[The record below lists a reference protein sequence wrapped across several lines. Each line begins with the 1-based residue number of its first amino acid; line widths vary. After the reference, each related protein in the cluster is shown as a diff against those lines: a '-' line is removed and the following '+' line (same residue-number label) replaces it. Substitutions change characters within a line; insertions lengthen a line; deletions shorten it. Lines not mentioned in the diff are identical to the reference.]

1 MLEIWPKTSY
11 LVPSFFM
18 LEELQSFF
26 EPALVETP
34 VLKTGDPRVGHL
46 LGRGLKD
53 WTPPRVALLGYPSD
67 AGVRRNAGRV
77 GASFA
82 PDLIREAFFRLT
94 PDARNHAAS
103 CALFE
108 KTLDL
113 GNLKISEDVEADQ
126 NLLSEVVAQL
136 LEMDVIPI
144 ILGGGHELSFGH
156 FKAYVRNN
164 ESVSI
169 FNFDSHP
176 DVRELIDGKAHSGS
190 PFRQALLDSSK
201 LCAGYS
207 VFGLQPYALSN
218 EHLMFLEDRECHC
231 HFQDELNEDHI
242 RAAFSNLQ
250 TTCMVS
256 FDIDVLCQ
264 GIAPGVSAR
273 VRGNM
278 PLEQWNL
285 AAFES
290 GKSEKVKSLDLVEC
304 NPKYDSDHATS
315 RLAAQ
320 TIWHFL
326 RGVGLRQRH

>member
-1 MLEIWPKTSY
+1 MFEEI
-11 LVPSFFM
+11 
-18 LEELQSFF
+18 QSFF
-26 EPALVETP
+26 EPSLVEAP
-34 VLKTGDPRVGHL
+34 ALRPEDPRVGHL
-46 LGRGLKD
+46 LGKGIKD
-53 WTPPRVALLGYPSD
+53 WSPPRVALLGYPSD
-67 AGVRRNAGRV
+67 EGVRRNAGRI

-94 PDARNHAAS
+94 PDARNYAAS
-103 CALFE
+103 CALLE

-113 GNLKISEDVEADQ
+113 GNLKISEDVESDQ
-126 NLLSEVVAQL
+126 NLLSKVVAQL
-136 LEMDVIPI
+136 LAKNVIPI
-144 ILGGGHELSFGH
+144 ILGGGHDLSFGH
-156 FKAYVRNN
+156 FKAYVTNDQP
-164 ESVSI
+164 VSI

-176 DVRELIDGKAHSGS
+176 DVRELLNGRAHSGS

-201 LCAGYS
+201 ICTAYS
-207 VFGLQPYALSN
+207 VFGLQPYALSH
-218 EHLMFLEDRECHC
+218 EHLLFLEERECGC
-231 HFQDELNEDHI
+231 YFQDELTEDHI
-242 RAAFSNLQ
+242 RTAFLSLQ
-250 TTCMVS
+250 NSCMVS

-290 GKSEKVKSLDLVEC
+290 GKSDQVKSVDIVEC
-304 NPKYDSDHATS
+304 NPKYDSDNATS

-326 RGVGLRQRH
+326 RGVALRQRH